1 MSGLNW
7 ADRGDVESA
16 DDIGRT
22 KQTLTIMK
30 TLRWLIT
37 ANLALF
43 VIGSSALH
51 AAEGWVEYRARPGGS
66 KMTIEGTST
75 LGAWQS
81 ESRIVGGTVQVGPEL
96 AENPAAIQPGK
107 VDIKAN
113 VFIPVRSLKS
123 MKADGTAYSSAM
135 DDIMYEKLRMA
146 ENPNIEYRLT
156 SLVAK
161 ENGSS
166 ANGGV
171 PLEAEG
177 ELVVGGVT
185 QKLTM
190 PVTMKVLDAKRLEF
204 IGTVTTKM
212 TDFEIEPPAPKVA
225 LGAIKTGDEVKLS
238 FEWVVARR

>member
-1 MSGLNW
+1 
-7 ADRGDVESA
+7 
-16 DDIGRT
+16 
-22 KQTLTIMK
+22 MK

-43 VIGSSALH
+43 VLGSSALH
-51 AAEGWVEYRARPGGS
+51 AADDWVEYRARPGGS

-81 ESRIVGGTVQVGPEL
+81 ESRIVGGTVQMAPEL
-96 AENPAAIQPGK
+96 AGDPAAIQPGK
-107 VDIKAN
+107 LDIKAN
-113 VFIPVRSLKS
+113 AFIPVRTFKS

-146 ENPNIEYRLT
+146 EHPNIEFRLT

-161 ENGSS
+161 EGSPS

-177 ELVVGGVT
+177 EIVVGGVT
-185 QKLTM
+185 QKITM

-204 IGTVTTKM
+204 TGTVTTKM
-212 TDFEIEPPAPKVA
+212 TDFEIDPPAPKVA
-225 LGAIKTGDEVKLS
+225 LGAIRTGDEVKLS